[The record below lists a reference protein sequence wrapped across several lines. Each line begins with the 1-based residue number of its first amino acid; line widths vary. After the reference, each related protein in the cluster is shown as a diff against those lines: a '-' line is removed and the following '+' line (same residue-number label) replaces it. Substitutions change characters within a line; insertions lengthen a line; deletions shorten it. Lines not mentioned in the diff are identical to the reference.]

1 MKLSSVLD
9 WQDWVSATDTRN
21 FLIQDPLLDWLELY
35 GEEKGFQR
43 DTDLP
48 GYDPRTDF
56 TKFIFEKTRE
66 FEAGVIAYLK
76 TITTISTI
84 TSGASDAR
92 KSEKFQETFAA
103 MEAGVPLIYQGV
115 LWDTENRTYGIPDLL
130 IRSDELIRLVPSA
143 LTRDDAAQGAKDLK
157 AARGGTGGQVL
168 HSNTHRRR
176 GAGVGLE
183 SVNEGMARREVVRPR
198 QIEVARI

>member
-1 MKLSSVLD
+1 
-9 WQDWVSATDTRN
+9 
-21 FLIQDPLLDWLELY
+21 LDWLELY

-48 GYDPRTDF
+48 DYDPRTDF

-66 FEAGVIAYLK
+66 FEAAVIAYLK

-92 KSEKFQETFAA
+92 KSEKFQETYAA

-130 IRSDELIRLVPSA
+130 IRSDELIRLFPSA
-143 LTRDDAAQGAKDLK
+143 LTRDDAANGA
-157 AARGGTGGQVL
+157 
-168 HSNTHRRR
+168 
-176 GAGVGLE
+176 
-183 SVNEGMARREVVRPR
+183 
-198 QIEVARI
+198 